1 MHRSAA
7 QQGDDIVARLLDPQ
21 RTLHQRPV
29 VGGHADGAFKTEE
42 VGQVQQEHV
51 QNVAFDPFAAIQ
63 HVAQHADRRVDLVE
77 HAHRL
82 LQGVAGAHLVG
93 DRTDAADA
101 GGDVGHFLEVAAAQK
116 GLEEPGRL
124 VDLQLQFLHLTV
136 AHGQVE
142 RPFAFHPRQRLHADR
157 PLAAAIALV
166 LLRAAHN
173 GHSLA

>member
-1 MHRSAA
+1 M
-7 QQGDDIVARLLDPQ
+7 
-21 RTLHQRPV
+21 

-51 QNVAFDPFAAIQ
+51 QDVAFDPFAAIQ
-63 HVAQHADRRVDLVE
+63 QTLRRRADRRVHLVE

-136 AHGQVE
+136 AHG
-142 RPFAFHPRQRLHADR
+142 R
-157 PLAAAIALV
+157 
-166 LLRAAHN
+166 
-173 GHSLA
+173 